1 MTVAVDRGRTATTH
15 LATTWAAAV
24 LLPWMLSRGALDLI
38 VARAGAL
45 RGRPG
50 FAAFAL
56 WDGVW
61 YLRIAHDGYGFTSP
75 RGETPYP
82 FFPLLPGLLRGAD
95 ALGLAPV
102 AAGVVLNHLLFLAAL
117 SGVYAITRAHGTAR
131 EAALASWALALF
143 PGSAPLT
150 LLYPGA
156 IFLACSV
163 WAFRAVELG
172 RDGAAAAL
180 LAAAALARP
189 NGLVAALACGFAALR
204 QGGWRRFLHVVVP
217 AGLAVALWVA
227 WLRWSTGDALVFVH
241 AKAAWHEVTLASLL
255 SGADSVPKLDLAPL
269 ALAVVL
275 LALAWRRLPGAW
287 LLLAALTLLPSL
299 GLGILGMPRYTSACF
314 PVLVAAGIVLAR
326 LPRGAR
332 VAALACSAAGLLY
345 VAQRIVAMGQMP

>member
-1 MTVAVDRGRTATTH
+1 VTVAVDRGRTATTR
-15 LATTWAAAV
+15 LATTWAGAV
-24 LLPWMLSRGALDLI
+24 LLPWVLSRGALYVL
-38 VARAGAL
+38 VTRAGAL
-45 RGRPG
+45 RGRVG
-50 FAAFAL
+50 AAAFPL

-61 YLRIAHDGYGFTSP
+61 YLRIARDGYGFTSP

-82 FFPLLPGLLRGAD
+82 FFPLLPALLRGAD
-95 ALGLAPV
+95 ALGIPPIV
-102 AAGVVLNHLLFLAAL
+102 AGVVLTHLLFLAAL
-117 SGVYAITRAHGTAR
+117 AGVYAITRAHGTTR
-131 EAALASWALALF
+131 EAALASWSLALF

-163 WAFRAVELG
+163 WAFRAVELR
-172 RDGAAAAL
+172 RDDAAAAL

-189 NGLVAALACGFAALR
+189 NGLVATIACGFAALR
-204 QGGWRRFLHVVVP
+204 SGGSRRALRVIVP
-217 AGLAVALWVA
+217 PGVAVLLWIG

-241 AKAAWHEVTLASLL
+241 AKAAWHEVTLASLVA
-255 SGADSVPKLDLAPL
+255 GTDPIPKLDLAPL

-287 LLLAALTLLPSL
+287 LLLAALALLPSL
-299 GLGILGMPRYTSACF
+299 GLGMLGMPRYASSCF

-332 VAALACSAAGLLY
+332 VAVLAGSAVALLY
-345 VAQRIVAMGQMP
+345 VAQRILVMGQMP